1 MLEVGLKSQ
10 WRANFLVPQVGPCR
24 FAPRYQGT
32 VAASGGCHMNPR
44 IVMAVAAVLLS
55 GSGDLGFAQSG
66 GGTGTPGGPPTGGA
80 AGPGTAPA
88 GVGGRAPVPGIGVGG
103 SAPTAPGVGVG
114 GSAQTLGGK
123 SAAPKIGETKDADI
137 KAEYLEAV
145 PYQPCP
151 ANVRFPNGQQMCL
164 GLPGDPFYRPYRPPS
179 NE

>member
-32 VAASGGCHMNPR
+32 VAASGGRLMNPR

-151 ANVRFPNGQQMCL
+151 ANVRFPSGQQMCL

>member
-1 MLEVGLKSQ
+1 
-10 WRANFLVPQVGPCR
+10 
-24 FAPRYQGT
+24 
-32 VAASGGCHMNPR
+32 MNPR
-44 IVMAVAAVLLS
+44 IVMAAAAVLLL

-66 GGTGTPGGPPTGGA
+66 GGTGTQGGPPTGGA

-88 GVGGRAPVPGIGVGG
+88 GVGGRPPAPGIGVSG
-103 SAPTAPGVGVG
+103 SAPTTPGVGAG
-114 GSAQTLGGK
+114 APAQTPGGK
-123 SAAPKIGETKDADI
+123 SAAAPKIDETKDADV

-164 GLPGDPFYRPYRPPS
+164 GLPGHPFYRAYRSPS